1 MANAEYL
8 IKGFPLTIQNDNELH
23 PDGSCNLT
31 SATNCMKFF
40 NCKRDL
46 RYSQYLQFEDE
57 VMARSEDNGLD
68 RHEPATIKKMLELYG
83 LNDVLTIAESWQD
96 SGRAVYALIE
106 HLKKGWPGIV
116 HTYLTSGGHIVCVDG
131 VRMTEG
137 KPVQWHIADSNGEW
151 YPQGY
156 QKNWGGDKDL
166 GRYWMSHNAFTAKV
180 LTDGIFWCHL
190 VSSAIAQKA
199 A

>member
-1 MANAEYL
+1 VTNIEYL
-8 IKGFPLTIQNDNELH
+8 IKQFPLTIQNDNELH

-40 NCKRDL
+40 GCKRDA
-46 RYSQYLQFEDE
+46 RYSQYPQYEDE

-68 RHEPATIKKMLELYG
+68 RHEPGTIKKMLELYG
-83 LNDVLTIAESWQD
+83 LRDDLRIAEGWT
-96 SGRAVYALIE
+96 AVGTVVYQLIE
-106 HLKKGWPGIV
+106 HLKKGNPAIV
-116 HTYLTSGGHIVCVDG
+116 HTFLTGSGHIVCVDG
-131 VRMTEG
+131 VRLSDG

-166 GRYWMSHNAFTAKV
+166 GRYWLSHNSFTSKV

-190 VSSAIAQKA
+190 VSRIYDTKAI
-199 A
+199 